1 MIGTRILRSFRDSSV
16 RQNRAMDQQS
26 DSPKLSERVPSL
38 VSIHVSCLDRLWV
51 KVMVF
56 SGLIIPMIVIV
67 EYALKPSSIY

>member
-1 MIGTRILRSFRDSSV
+1 
-16 RQNRAMDQQS
+16 MDQQS